1 MNMINTH
8 DRGLRRKND
17 YVHALR
23 KQRKSRDSMLFDSNP
38 WYDNLH
44 QYSKNKIHCSCDM
57 CNRRKSSTDA
67 GNNCVKH
74 YSFTDQKKILA
85 QTYQEADFD
94 AEKFCA

>member
-1 MNMINTH
+1 MNTINTN

-17 YVHALR
+17 YAHALR
-23 KQRKSRDSMLFDSNP
+23 KQRKSRD

-57 CNRRKSSTDA
+57 CNRRKSSTNA

-74 YSFTDQKKILA
+74 YSFTDQRKILA
-85 QTYQEADFD
+85 QTCQETDFD